1 MTSHNFKVEMYEL
14 LVNSRNIPHI
24 KYAKLYNLINGI
36 LTKSFGILHS

>member
-14 LVNSRNIPHI
+14 LVNSKNISH
-24 KYAKLYNLINGI
+24 KYAKVYNLINGI